1 MLEEN
6 LPRKKLGIF
15 SIFMVL
21 FCLITGI
28 LAYSFNIYPGGYSIK
43 ENSEEVTVIKK
54 NFFATEKHTFENS
67 EENELKIALLKYEV
81 NPLLTMWLVIIFSV
95 STLLINLA
103 QQLHRK
109 EKYAFYITSILLIIL
124 LPLVFYVYFGK
135 LDRIEDLIRNLL
147 I

>member
-1 MLEEN
+1 MFNEN
-6 LPRKKLGIF
+6 LPRKKLGLF

-43 ENSEEVTVIKK
+43 
-54 NFFATEKHTFENS
+54 ENS

-109 EKYAFYITSILLIIL
+109 EKHAFYITSILLIIL